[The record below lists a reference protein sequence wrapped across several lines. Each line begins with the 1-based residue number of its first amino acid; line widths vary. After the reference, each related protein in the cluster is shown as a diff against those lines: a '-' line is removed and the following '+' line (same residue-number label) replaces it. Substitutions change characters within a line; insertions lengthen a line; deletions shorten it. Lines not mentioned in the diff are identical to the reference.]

1 MIMKRTIAIL
11 AAAVACAAACT
22 KLGIPTIEFAS
33 LTGNIYLGTE
43 STPVE
48 IKTNLASESD
58 ATASVRISYIGSSLK
73 ELASVEQSVTVPAGE
88 TSVTLDVPNRPEE
101 LAEDEIVTSIKLSFT
116 ALPAGYVPGAKAICL
131 LSPSTSEALICSFDY
146 EEADLIESLKIK
158 VSISGSFSGKDWAA
172 NGDMS
177 IPVEFNGEGSKYISS
192 DGLVKVLNGEN
203 SGTLEI
209 KAKEGIHDLN
219 APLGISLAGEE
230 GVIAGDVETMLV
242 TVRGIPT
249 IETLGGEWKFVEIV
263 NKEELEF
270 FYMGEGDDLELCPI
284 HNEGFSLSFSSK
296 DGGLV
301 LSPSATGDFA
311 NYYRECSI
319 SNCKPKNMV
328 AQGVVLGSCSS
339 EEGNMF
345 VTEIYS
351 RPTQEIYYKLP
362 TVNRSFDNSA
372 ESLGEGVISLS
383 FLSDDEIIVT
393 IRDYDKPG
401 FGLNWW
407 DGDKF
412 YSDMFGFASLFRRQ
426 K

>member
-33 LTGNIYLGTE
+33 LTGNIYLGTV

-101 LAEDEIVTSIKLSFT
+101 LAEDEIVTSIKLTFT

-131 LSPSTSEALICSFDY
+131 LSPSTSEALICSFAY
-146 EEADLIESLKIK
+146 EEADLIESLRVK
-158 VSISGSFSGKDWAA
+158 VSISGSLSGKDWTA

-177 IPVEFNGEGSKYISS
+177 IPVEFSGEGSKYISS
-192 DGLVKVLNGEN
+192 DGLVEVLSGEN

-219 APLGISLAGEE
+219 APLGISLAGE

-263 NKEELEF
+263 NKEDLE
-270 FYMGEGDDLELCPI
+270 YCYEDVLELCPI

-296 DGGLV
+296 DGGIV

-319 SNCKPKNMV
+319 SNCEPKNMV
-328 AQGVVLGSCSS
+328 AKGVVLGSCSS
-339 EEGNMF
+339 EEENMF
-345 VTEIYS
+345 VMPIYS

-362 TVNRSFDNSA
+362 SVNRSFDNSA

-383 FLSDDEIIVT
+383 FLSDDEIIVS
-393 IRDYDKPG
+393 IHDYDKPG

-407 DGDKF
+407 DGDNF
-412 YSDMFGFASLFRRQ
+412 DADMFGFASLFRRQ

>member
-101 LAEDEIVTSIKLSFT
+101 LAEDEAVTSIKLSFT

-131 LSPSTSEALICSFDY
+131 LSPSTSEALICSFAY
-146 EEADLIESLKIK
+146 EEADLIESLRIK
-158 VSISGSFSGKDWAA
+158 VNISGSLSGKDWAA

-192 DGLVKVLNGEN
+192 DGLVKVLSGEK
-203 SGTLEI
+203 SGMLEI

-219 APLGISLAGEE
+219 APLGISLAGE

-263 NKEELEF
+263 NKEDLE
-270 FYMGEGDDLELCPI
+270 YCYEDVLELCPI

-296 DGGLV
+296 DGGIV

-319 SNCKPKNMV
+319 SNCEPKNMV
-328 AQGVVLGSCSS
+328 AKGVVLGSCSS
-339 EEGNMF
+339 EEENMF
-345 VTEIYS
+345 VMPIYS

-362 TVNRSFDNSA
+362 SVNRSFDNSA

-383 FLSDDEIIVT
+383 FLSDDEIIVS
-393 IRDYDKPG
+393 IHDYDEPG
-401 FGLNWW
+401 FALWW
-407 DGDKF
+407 EDGKF
-412 YSDMFGFASLFRRQ
+412 DAEMLGFASLFRRQ

>member
-11 AAAVACAAACT
+11 AAAVVCAAACT

-88 TSVTLDVPNRPEE
+88 TSVTMDVPNRPEE
-101 LAEDEIVTSIKLSFT
+101 LAEDEIVTSIKLTFT

-131 LSPSTSEALICSFDY
+131 LSPSTSEALICSFAY
-146 EEADLIESLKIK
+146 EEADLIESLRVK
-158 VSISGSFSGKDWAA
+158 VSISGSLSGKDWTA

-177 IPVEFNGEGSKYISS
+177 IPVEFSGEGSKYISS
-192 DGLVKVLNGEN
+192 NGLVEVLSGEN

-219 APLGISLAGEE
+219 APLGISLAGE

-263 NKEELEF
+263 NKEDLE
-270 FYMGEGDDLELCPI
+270 YCYEDVLELCPI

-296 DGGLV
+296 DGGIV

-319 SNCKPKNMV
+319 SNCEPKNMV
-328 AQGVVLGSCSS
+328 AKGVVLGSCSS
-339 EEGNMF
+339 EEENMF
-345 VTEIYS
+345 VMPIYS

-362 TVNRSFDNSA
+362 SVNRSFDNSA
-372 ESLGEGVISLS
+372 ESLGEGVISLT
-383 FLSDDEIIVT
+383 FLSDDEIIVS
-393 IRDYDKPG
+393 IHDYDEPG
-401 FGLNWW
+401 FALWW
-407 DGDKF
+407 EDGKF
-412 YSDMFGFASLFRRQ
+412 DAEMLGFASLFRRQ

>member
-101 LAEDEIVTSIKLSFT
+101 LAEDEAVTSIKLTFT

-131 LSPSTSEALICSFDY
+131 LSPSTSEALICSFAY
-146 EEADLIESLKIK
+146 EEADLIESLRIK
-158 VSISGSFSGKDWAA
+158 VNISGSLSGKDWAA

-192 DGLVKVLNGEN
+192 DGLVKVLNGEK

-209 KAKEGIHDLN
+209 MAKEGIHDLN
-219 APLGISLAGEE
+219 APLGISLAGE

-263 NKEELEF
+263 NKEDLE
-270 FYMGEGDDLELCPI
+270 YCYEDVLELCPI

-296 DGGLV
+296 DGGIV

-319 SNCKPKNMV
+319 SNCEPKNMV
-328 AQGVVLGSCSS
+328 AKGVVLGSCSS

-345 VTEIYS
+345 VTGIYS

-362 TVNRSFDNSA
+362 SVNRSFDNSA

>member
-101 LAEDEIVTSIKLSFT
+101 LAEDEIVTSIKLTFT

-131 LSPSTSEALICSFDY
+131 LSPSTSEALICSFAY
-146 EEADLIESLKIK
+146 EEADLIESLRIK
-158 VSISGSFSGKDWAA
+158 VNISGSLSGKDWAA

-219 APLGISLAGEE
+219 APLGISLAGE

-263 NKEELEF
+263 NKEDLE
-270 FYMGEGDDLELCPI
+270 YCYEDVLELCPI

-296 DGGLV
+296 DGGIV

-319 SNCKPKNMV
+319 SNCEPKNMV
-328 AQGVVLGSCSS
+328 AKGVVLGSCSS

-345 VTEIYS
+345 VTGIYS

-362 TVNRSFDNSA
+362 SVNRSFDNSA

>member
-101 LAEDEIVTSIKLSFT
+101 LAEDEIVTSIKLTFT

-131 LSPSTSEALICSFDY
+131 LSPSTSEALICSFAY
-146 EEADLIESLKIK
+146 EEADLIESLRIK
-158 VSISGSFSGKDWAA
+158 VNISGSLSGKDWTA

-177 IPVEFNGEGSKYISS
+177 IPVEFSGEGSKYISS
-192 DGLVKVLNGEN
+192 DGLVEVLSGEN

-219 APLGISLAGEE
+219 APLGISLAGE

-263 NKEELEF
+263 NKEDLE
-270 FYMGEGDDLELCPI
+270 YCYEDVLELCPI

-296 DGGLV
+296 DGGIV

-319 SNCKPKNMV
+319 SNCEPKNMV
-328 AQGVVLGSCSS
+328 AKGVVLGSCSS
-339 EEGNMF
+339 EEENMF
-345 VTEIYS
+345 VMPIYS

-362 TVNRSFDNSA
+362 SVNRSFDNSA

-412 YSDMFGFASLFRRQ
+412 YADMFGFASLFRRQ

>member
-101 LAEDEIVTSIKLSFT
+101 LAEDEAVTSIKLSFT

-131 LSPSTSEALICSFDY
+131 LSPSTSEALICSFAY
-146 EEADLIESLKIK
+146 EEADLIESLRIK
-158 VSISGSFSGKDWAA
+158 VNISGSLSGKDWAA

-230 GVIAGDVETMLV
+230 GVIAGDIETMLV

-263 NKEELEF
+263 DKEDLEF

>member
-101 LAEDEIVTSIKLSFT
+101 LAEDEIVTSIKLTFT

-131 LSPSTSEALICSFDY
+131 LSPSTSEALICSFAY
-146 EEADLIESLKIK
+146 EEADLIESLRIK
-158 VSISGSFSGKDWAA
+158 VNISGSLSGKDWAA

-192 DGLVKVLNGEN
+192 DGLVKVLNGEK

-209 KAKEGIHDLN
+209 MAKEGIHDLN
-219 APLGISLAGEE
+219 APLGISLAGE

-249 IETLGGEWKFVEIV
+249 IETLGGEWKYVEIV
-263 NKEELEF
+263 NKEDLENC
-270 FYMGEGDDLELCPI
+270 YEDDLELCPI

-362 TVNRSFDNSA
+362 SVNRSFDNSA

-383 FLSDDEIIVT
+383 FLSDDEIIVS
-393 IRDYDKPG
+393 IHDYDEPG
-401 FGLNWW
+401 FALWW
-407 DGDKF
+407 EDGKF
-412 YSDMFGFASLFRRQ
+412 DAEMLGFASLFRRQ

>member
-101 LAEDEIVTSIKLSFT
+101 LAEDEIVTSIKLTFT

-131 LSPSTSEALICSFDY
+131 LSPSTSEALICSFAY
-146 EEADLIESLKIK
+146 EEADLIESLRVK
-158 VSISGSFSGKDWAA
+158 VSISGSLSGKDWAA

-192 DGLVKVLNGEN
+192 DGLVKVLSGEN

-219 APLGISLAGEE
+219 APLGISLAGE

-319 SNCKPKNMV
+319 SNCEPKNMV
-328 AQGVVLGSCSS
+328 SKGVVLGSCSS
-339 EEGNMF
+339 EEENMF
-345 VTEIYS
+345 VMPIYS

-362 TVNRSFDNSA
+362 SVNRSFDNSA

-383 FLSDDEIIVT
+383 FLTDDEIIVT
-393 IRDYDKPG
+393 IHDYDKPG
-401 FGLNWW
+401 FAFMWW
-407 DGDKF
+407 EDGKF
-412 YSDMFGFASLFRRQ
+412 DAEMLGFASLFRRQ

>member
-101 LAEDEIVTSIKLSFT
+101 LAEDEAVTSIKLSFT

-131 LSPSTSEALICSFDY
+131 LSPSTSEALICSFAY
-146 EEADLIESLKIK
+146 EEADLIESLRIK
-158 VSISGSFSGKDWAA
+158 VNISGSLSGKDWAA

-192 DGLVKVLNGEN
+192 DGLVKVLNGEK
-203 SGTLEI
+203 SGMLEI

-219 APLGISLAGEE
+219 APLGISLAGE

-263 NKEELEF
+263 NKEDLE
-270 FYMGEGDDLELCPI
+270 YCYEDVLELCPI

-296 DGGLV
+296 DGGIV

-311 NYYRECSI
+311 NYYRESSI
-319 SNCKPKNMV
+319 SNCEPKNMV
-328 AQGVVLGSCSS
+328 AKGVVLGSCSS
-339 EEGNMF
+339 EEENMF
-345 VTEIYS
+345 VMPIYS

-362 TVNRSFDNSA
+362 SVNRSFDNSA

>member
-33 LTGNIYLGTE
+33 LTGNIYLGTV

-101 LAEDEIVTSIKLSFT
+101 LAEDEIVTSIKLTFT

-131 LSPSTSEALICSFDY
+131 LSPSTSEALICSFAY
-146 EEADLIESLKIK
+146 EEADLIESLRVK
-158 VSISGSFSGKDWAA
+158 VSISGSLSGKDWTA

-177 IPVEFNGEGSKYISS
+177 IPVEFSGEGSKYISS
-192 DGLVKVLNGEN
+192 DGLVEVLSGEN

-219 APLGISLAGEE
+219 APLGISLAGE

-263 NKEELEF
+263 NKEDLE
-270 FYMGEGDDLELCPI
+270 YCYEDVLELCPI

-296 DGGLV
+296 DGGIV

-319 SNCKPKNMV
+319 SNCEPKNMV
-328 AQGVVLGSCSS
+328 AKGVVLGSCSS
-339 EEGNMF
+339 EEENMF
-345 VTEIYS
+345 VMPIYS

-362 TVNRSFDNSA
+362 SVNRSFDNSA

-383 FLSDDEIIVT
+383 FLSDDEIIVS
-393 IRDYDKPG
+393 IHDYDEPG
-401 FGLNWW
+401 FALWW
-407 DGDKF
+407 EDGKF
-412 YSDMFGFASLFRRQ
+412 DAEMLGFASLFRRQ

>member
-73 ELASVEQSVTVPAGE
+73 ELASVEQNVTVPAGE

-101 LAEDEIVTSIKLSFT
+101 LAEDEIVTSIKLTFT

-131 LSPSTSEALICSFDY
+131 LSPSTSEALICSFAY
-146 EEADLIESLKIK
+146 EEADLIESLRIK
-158 VSISGSFSGKDWAA
+158 VNISGSLSGKDWTA

-177 IPVEFNGEGSKYISS
+177 IPVEFSGEGSKYISS
-192 DGLVKVLNGEN
+192 DGLVKVLSGEN

-219 APLGISLAGEE
+219 APLGISLAGE

-263 NKEELEF
+263 NKEDLE
-270 FYMGEGDDLELCPI
+270 YCYEDVLELCPI

-296 DGGLV
+296 DGGIV

-319 SNCKPKNMV
+319 SNCEPKNMV
-328 AQGVVLGSCSS
+328 AKGVVLGSCSS
-339 EEGNMF
+339 EEENMF
-345 VTEIYS
+345 VMPIYS

-362 TVNRSFDNSA
+362 SVNRSFDNSA

-383 FLSDDEIIVT
+383 FLSDDEIIVS
-393 IRDYDKPG
+393 IHDYDEPG
-401 FGLNWW
+401 FALWW
-407 DGDKF
+407 EDGKF
-412 YSDMFGFASLFRRQ
+412 DVEMLGFASLFRRQ

>member
-11 AAAVACAAACT
+11 AAAVACAVACT

-73 ELASVEQSVTVPAGE
+73 ELASVEQNVTVPAGE

-101 LAEDEIVTSIKLSFT
+101 LAEDEIVTSIKLTFT

-131 LSPSTSEALICSFDY
+131 LSPSTSEALICSFAY
-146 EEADLIESLKIK
+146 EEADLIESLRIK
-158 VSISGSFSGKDWAA
+158 VNISGSLSGKDWAA

-192 DGLVKVLNGEN
+192 DGLVKVLNGEK

-209 KAKEGIHDLN
+209 MAKEGIHDLN
-219 APLGISLAGEE
+219 APLGISLAGE

-263 NKEELEF
+263 NKEDLE
-270 FYMGEGDDLELCPI
+270 YCYEDVLELCPI

-296 DGGLV
+296 DGGIV

-319 SNCKPKNMV
+319 SNCEPKNMV
-328 AQGVVLGSCSS
+328 AKGVVLGSCSS
-339 EEGNMF
+339 EEENMF
-345 VTEIYS
+345 VMPIYS

-362 TVNRSFDNSA
+362 SVNRSFDNSA

-383 FLSDDEIIVT
+383 FLSDDEIIVS
-393 IRDYDKPG
+393 IHDYDEPG
-401 FGLNWW
+401 FALWW
-407 DGDKF
+407 EDGKF
-412 YSDMFGFASLFRRQ
+412 DAEMLGFASLFRRQ

>member
-11 AAAVACAAACT
+11 AAAVVCAAACT

-33 LTGNIYLGTE
+33 LTGNIYLGTV

-101 LAEDEIVTSIKLSFT
+101 LAEDEAVTSIKLSFT

-131 LSPSTSEALICSFDY
+131 LSPSTSEALICSFAY

-192 DGLVKVLNGEN
+192 DGLVKVLNGEK

-209 KAKEGIHDLN
+209 MAKEGIHDLN

-319 SNCKPKNMV
+319 SNCEPKNMV

-407 DGDKF
+407 NGDKF

>member
-11 AAAVACAAACT
+11 AAAVVCAAACT

-73 ELASVEQSVTVPAGE
+73 ELASVEQNVTVPAGE

-101 LAEDEIVTSIKLSFT
+101 LAEDEIVTSIKLTFT

-131 LSPSTSEALICSFDY
+131 LSPSTSEALICSFAY
-146 EEADLIESLKIK
+146 EEADLIESLRIK
-158 VSISGSFSGKDWAA
+158 VNISGSLSGKDWAA

-192 DGLVKVLNGEN
+192 DGLVEVLSGEN

-219 APLGISLAGEE
+219 APLGISLAGE

-263 NKEELEF
+263 NKEDLE
-270 FYMGEGDDLELCPI
+270 YCYEDVLELCPI

-319 SNCKPKNMV
+319 SNCEPKNMV
-328 AQGVVLGSCSS
+328 AKGVVLGSCSS
-339 EEGNMF
+339 EEENMF
-345 VTEIYS
+345 VMPIYS

-362 TVNRSFDNSA
+362 SVNRSFDNSA

-383 FLSDDEIIVT
+383 FLSDDEIIVS
-393 IRDYDKPG
+393 IHDYDEPG
-401 FGLNWW
+401 FALWW
-407 DGDKF
+407 EDGKF
-412 YSDMFGFASLFRRQ
+412 DAEMLGFASLFRRQ

>member
-101 LAEDEIVTSIKLSFT
+101 LAEDEAVTSIKLSFT

-131 LSPSTSEALICSFDY
+131 LSPSTSEALICSFAY
-146 EEADLIESLKIK
+146 EEADLIESLRIK
-158 VSISGSFSGKDWAA
+158 VNISGSLSGKDWAA

-230 GVIAGDVETMLV
+230 GVIAGDIETMLV

-263 NKEELEF
+263 NKEELEY
-270 FYMGEGDDLELCPI
+270 FYLEMEDDLELCPI

-362 TVNRSFDNSA
+362 SVNRSFDNSA

>member
-11 AAAVACAAACT
+11 AAAVVCAAACT

-73 ELASVEQSVTVPAGE
+73 ELASVEQNVTVPAGE

-101 LAEDEIVTSIKLSFT
+101 LAEDEIVTSIKLTFT

-131 LSPSTSEALICSFDY
+131 LSPSTSEALICSFAY
-146 EEADLIESLKIK
+146 EEADLIESLRVK
-158 VSISGSFSGKDWAA
+158 VSISGSLSGKDWTA

-177 IPVEFNGEGSKYISS
+177 IPVEFSGEGSKYISS
-192 DGLVKVLNGEN
+192 DGLVEVLSGEN

-219 APLGISLAGEE
+219 APLGISLAGE

-263 NKEELEF
+263 NKEDLE
-270 FYMGEGDDLELCPI
+270 YCYEDVLELCPI

-296 DGGLV
+296 DGGIV

-319 SNCKPKNMV
+319 SNCEPKNMV
-328 AQGVVLGSCSS
+328 AKGVVLGSCSS
-339 EEGNMF
+339 EEENMF
-345 VTEIYS
+345 VMPIYS

-362 TVNRSFDNSA
+362 SVNRSFDNSA

-383 FLSDDEIIVT
+383 FLSDDEIIVS
-393 IRDYDKPG
+393 IHDYDEPG
-401 FGLNWW
+401 FALWW
-407 DGDKF
+407 EDGKF
-412 YSDMFGFASLFRRQ
+412 DAEMLGFASLFRRQ

>member
-1 MIMKRTIAIL
+1 M
-11 AAAVACAAACT
+11 
-22 KLGIPTIEFAS
+22 
-33 LTGNIYLGTE
+33 
-43 STPVE
+43 
-48 IKTNLASESD
+48 
-58 ATASVRISYIGSSLK
+58 
-73 ELASVEQSVTVPAGE
+73 
-88 TSVTLDVPNRPEE
+88 
-101 LAEDEIVTSIKLSFT
+101 
-116 ALPAGYVPGAKAICL
+116 
-131 LSPSTSEALICSFDY
+131 
-146 EEADLIESLKIK
+146 
-158 VSISGSFSGKDWAA
+158 
-172 NGDMS
+172 
-177 IPVEFNGEGSKYISS
+177 
-192 DGLVKVLNGEN
+192 LNGEK

-219 APLGISLAGEE
+219 APLGISLAGE

>member
-33 LTGNIYLGTE
+33 LTGNIYLGTV

-101 LAEDEIVTSIKLSFT
+101 LAEDEAVTSIKLSFT

-131 LSPSTSEALICSFDY
+131 LSPSTSEALICSFAY
-146 EEADLIESLKIK
+146 EEADLIESLRVK
-158 VSISGSFSGKDWAA
+158 VSISGSLSGKDWAA

-177 IPVEFNGEGSKYISS
+177 IPVGFNGEGSKYISS
-192 DGLVKVLNGEN
+192 DGLVKVLSGEK
-203 SGTLEI
+203 SGMLEI

-219 APLGISLAGEE
+219 APLGISLAGE
-230 GVIAGDVETMLV
+230 GVIAGDIETMLV

-263 NKEELEF
+263 DKEDLEF
-270 FYMGEGDDLELCPI
+270 FYMDEGDDLELCPI

-362 TVNRSFDNSA
+362 TVNRSFDNAA

-407 DGDKF
+407 NGDKF
-412 YSDMFGFASLFRRQ
+412 YADMFGFASLFRRQ

>member
-11 AAAVACAAACT
+11 AAAVVCAAACT

-101 LAEDEIVTSIKLSFT
+101 LAEDEIVTSIKLTFT

-131 LSPSTSEALICSFDY
+131 LSPSTSEALICSFAY
-146 EEADLIESLKIK
+146 EEADLIESLRIK
-158 VSISGSFSGKDWAA
+158 VNISGSLSGKDWAA

-219 APLGISLAGEE
+219 APLGISLAGE

-263 NKEELEF
+263 DKEDLE
-270 FYMGEGDDLELCPI
+270 YCYEDVLELCPI

-296 DGGLV
+296 DGGIV

-319 SNCKPKNMV
+319 SNCEPKNMV
-328 AQGVVLGSCSS
+328 AKGVVLGSCSS

-345 VTEIYS
+345 VTGIYS

-362 TVNRSFDNSA
+362 SVNRSFDNSA

-393 IRDYDKPG
+393 IHDYDKPG

-407 DGDKF
+407 DGDNF
-412 YSDMFGFASLFRRQ
+412 DADMFGFASLFRRQ

>member
-101 LAEDEIVTSIKLSFT
+101 LAEDEAVTSIKLSFT

-131 LSPSTSEALICSFDY
+131 LSPSTSEALICSFAY
-146 EEADLIESLKIK
+146 EEADLIESLRIK
-158 VSISGSFSGKDWAA
+158 VNISGSLSGKDWAA

-192 DGLVKVLNGEN
+192 DGLVKVLNGEK

-209 KAKEGIHDLN
+209 MAKEGIHDLN
-219 APLGISLAGEE
+219 APLGISLAGE

-249 IETLGGEWKFVEIV
+249 IETLGGEWKYVEIV
-263 NKEELEF
+263 NKEDLENC
-270 FYMGEGDDLELCPI
+270 YEDVLELCPI

-362 TVNRSFDNSA
+362 SVNRSFDNSA

-383 FLSDDEIIVT
+383 FLSDDEIIVS
-393 IRDYDKPG
+393 IHDYDEPG
-401 FGLNWW
+401 FALWW
-407 DGDKF
+407 EDGKF
-412 YSDMFGFASLFRRQ
+412 DAEMLGFASLFRRQ

>member
-101 LAEDEIVTSIKLSFT
+101 LAEDEIVTSIKLTFT

-146 EEADLIESLKIK
+146 EEADLIESLRIK
-158 VSISGSFSGKDWAA
+158 VSISGSLSGKDWAA

-230 GVIAGDVETMLV
+230 GVIAGDIETMLV

-263 NKEELEF
+263 DKEDLEF

-362 TVNRSFDNSA
+362 SVNRSFDNSA

>member
-101 LAEDEIVTSIKLSFT
+101 LAEDEAVTSIKLSFT

-131 LSPSTSEALICSFDY
+131 LSPSTSEALICSFAY
-146 EEADLIESLKIK
+146 EEADLIESLRIK
-158 VSISGSFSGKDWAA
+158 VNISGSLSGKDWTA

-177 IPVEFNGEGSKYISS
+177 IPVEFSGEGSKYISS
-192 DGLVKVLNGEN
+192 DGLVEVLSGEN

-219 APLGISLAGEE
+219 APLGISLAGE
-230 GVIAGDVETMLV
+230 GVIAGDIETMLV

-263 NKEELEF
+263 DKEDLE
-270 FYMGEGDDLELCPI
+270 YCYEDVLELCPI

-296 DGGLV
+296 DGGIV

-339 EEGNMF
+339 EEENMF
-345 VTEIYS
+345 VMPIYS

-362 TVNRSFDNSA
+362 SVNRSFDNSA

-383 FLSDDEIIVT
+383 FLSDDEIIVS
-393 IRDYDKPG
+393 IHDYDEPG
-401 FGLNWW
+401 FALWW
-407 DGDKF
+407 EDGKF
-412 YSDMFGFASLFRRQ
+412 DAEMLGFASLFRRQ

>member
-11 AAAVACAAACT
+11 AAAVVCAAACT

-101 LAEDEIVTSIKLSFT
+101 LAEDEIVTSIKLTFT

-146 EEADLIESLKIK
+146 EEADLIESLRVK
-158 VSISGSFSGKDWAA
+158 VSISGSLSGKDWAA

-230 GVIAGDVETMLV
+230 GVIAGDIETMLV

-263 NKEELEF
+263 NKEELEY
-270 FYMGEGDDLELCPI
+270 FYLEMEDDLELCPI

-296 DGGLV
+296 DGRLV

-345 VTEIYS
+345 VTGIYS

-362 TVNRSFDNSA
+362 SVNRSFDNSA

-393 IRDYDKPG
+393 IHDYDKPG

-407 DGDKF
+407 DGDNF
-412 YSDMFGFASLFRRQ
+412 DADMFGFASLFRRQ

>member
-1 MIMKRTIAIL
+1 M
-11 AAAVACAAACT
+11 
-22 KLGIPTIEFAS
+22 
-33 LTGNIYLGTE
+33 
-43 STPVE
+43 
-48 IKTNLASESD
+48 
-58 ATASVRISYIGSSLK
+58 
-73 ELASVEQSVTVPAGE
+73 Q
-88 TSVTLDVPNRPEE
+88 
-101 LAEDEIVTSIKLSFT
+101 
-116 ALPAGYVPGAKAICL
+116 
-131 LSPSTSEALICSFDY
+131 
-146 EEADLIESLKIK
+146 
-158 VSISGSFSGKDWAA
+158 
-172 NGDMS
+172 
-177 IPVEFNGEGSKYISS
+177 
-192 DGLVKVLNGEN
+192 
-203 SGTLEI
+203 
-209 KAKEGIHDLN
+209 GIHDLN
-219 APLGISLAGEE
+219 APLGISLAGE

-263 NKEELEF
+263 NKEELEY
-270 FYMGEGDDLELCPI
+270 FYLEMEDDLELCPI

-383 FLSDDEIIVT
+383 FLSDDEIIVS
-393 IRDYDKPG
+393 IHDYDEPG
-401 FGLNWW
+401 FAFMWW
-407 DGDKF
+407 EDGKF
-412 YSDMFGFASLFRRQ
+412 DAEMLGFASLFRRQ

>member
-33 LTGNIYLGTE
+33 LTGNIYLGTV

-101 LAEDEIVTSIKLSFT
+101 LAEDEAVTSIKLSFT

-131 LSPSTSEALICSFDY
+131 LSPSTSEALICSFAY
-146 EEADLIESLKIK
+146 EEADLIESLRIK
-158 VSISGSFSGKDWAA
+158 VNISGSLSGKDWAA

-192 DGLVKVLNGEN
+192 DGLVKVLNGEK
-203 SGTLEI
+203 SGMLEI

-219 APLGISLAGEE
+219 APLGISLAGE

-263 NKEELEF
+263 NKEDLE
-270 FYMGEGDDLELCPI
+270 YCYEDVLELCPI

-296 DGGLV
+296 DGGIV

-319 SNCKPKNMV
+319 SNCEPKNMV
-328 AQGVVLGSCSS
+328 AKGVVLGSCSS
-339 EEGNMF
+339 EEENMF
-345 VTEIYS
+345 VMPIYS

-362 TVNRSFDNSA
+362 SVNRSFDNSA

-383 FLSDDEIIVT
+383 FLSDDEIIVS
-393 IRDYDKPG
+393 IHDYDEPG
-401 FGLNWW
+401 FALWW
-407 DGDKF
+407 EDGKF
-412 YSDMFGFASLFRRQ
+412 DVEMLGFASLFRRQ

>member
-101 LAEDEIVTSIKLSFT
+101 LAEDEIVTSIKLTFT

-131 LSPSTSEALICSFDY
+131 LSPSTSEALICSFAY
-146 EEADLIESLKIK
+146 EEADLIESLRIK
-158 VSISGSFSGKDWAA
+158 VNISGSLSGKDWTA

-177 IPVEFNGEGSKYISS
+177 IPVEFSGEGSKYISS

-219 APLGISLAGEE
+219 APLAISLAGE

-263 NKEELEF
+263 NKEDLE
-270 FYMGEGDDLELCPI
+270 YCYEDVLELCPI

-296 DGGLV
+296 DGGIV

-319 SNCKPKNMV
+319 SNCEPKNMV
-328 AQGVVLGSCSS
+328 AKGVVLGSCSS
-339 EEGNMF
+339 EEENMF
-345 VTEIYS
+345 VMPIYS

-362 TVNRSFDNSA
+362 SVNRSFDNSA

-383 FLSDDEIIVT
+383 FLSDDEIIVS
-393 IRDYDKPG
+393 IHDYDEPG
-401 FGLNWW
+401 FALWW
-407 DGDKF
+407 EDGKF
-412 YSDMFGFASLFRRQ
+412 DAEMLGFASLFRRQ

>member
-33 LTGNIYLGTE
+33 LTGNIYLGTV

-101 LAEDEIVTSIKLSFT
+101 LAEDEAVTSIKLSFT

-131 LSPSTSEALICSFDY
+131 LSPSTSEALICSFAY
-146 EEADLIESLKIK
+146 EEADLIESLRIK
-158 VSISGSFSGKDWAA
+158 VNISGSLSGKDWAA

-192 DGLVKVLNGEN
+192 DGLVKVLNGEK

-209 KAKEGIHDLN
+209 MAKEGIHDLN

-230 GVIAGDVETMLV
+230 GVIAGDIETMLV

>member
-101 LAEDEIVTSIKLSFT
+101 LAEDEAVTSIKLSFT
-116 ALPAGYVPGAKAICL
+116 ALPAGYVPGATAICL
-131 LSPSTSEALICSFDY
+131 LSPSTSEALICSFAY
-146 EEADLIESLKIK
+146 EEADLIESLRIK
-158 VSISGSFSGKDWAA
+158 VNISGSLSGKDWTA

-177 IPVEFNGEGSKYISS
+177 IPVEFSGEGSKYISS
-192 DGLVKVLNGEN
+192 DGLVEVLSGEN

-219 APLGISLAGEE
+219 APLGISLAGE

-263 NKEELEF
+263 NKEDLE
-270 FYMGEGDDLELCPI
+270 YCYEDVLELCPI

-296 DGGLV
+296 DGGIV

-319 SNCKPKNMV
+319 SNCEPKNMV
-328 AQGVVLGSCSS
+328 AKGVVLGSCSS
-339 EEGNMF
+339 EEENMF
-345 VTEIYS
+345 VMPIYS

-362 TVNRSFDNSA
+362 SVNRSFDNSA

-383 FLSDDEIIVT
+383 FLSDDEIIVS
-393 IRDYDKPG
+393 IHDYDEPG
-401 FGLNWW
+401 FALWW
-407 DGDKF
+407 EDGKF
-412 YSDMFGFASLFRRQ
+412 DAEMLGFASLFRRQ

>member
-1 MIMKRTIAIL
+1 MKRTIAIL

-101 LAEDEIVTSIKLSFT
+101 LAEDEVVTSIKLTFT

-146 EEADLIESLKIK
+146 EEADLIESLRVK
-158 VSISGSFSGKDWAA
+158 VSISGSLSGKDWTA

-177 IPVEFNGEGSKYISS
+177 IPVEFSGEGSKYISS
-192 DGLVKVLNGEN
+192 DGLIEVLSGEN

-219 APLGISLAGEE
+219 APLGISLAGE

-263 NKEELEF
+263 DKEDLEY
-270 FYMGEGDDLELCPI
+270 FYEDILELCPI

-296 DGGLV
+296 DGGIV

-319 SNCKPKNMV
+319 SNCEPKNMV
-328 AQGVVLGSCSS
+328 AKGVVLGSCSS
-339 EEGNMF
+339 EEENMF
-345 VTEIYS
+345 VMPIYS
-351 RPTQEIYYKLP
+351 RATQEIYYKLP
-362 TVNRSFDNSA
+362 SVNRSFDNSA

-383 FLSDDEIIVT
+383 FLSDDEIIVS
-393 IRDYDKPG
+393 IHDYDEPG
-401 FGLNWW
+401 FALWW
-407 DGDKF
+407 EDGKF
-412 YSDMFGFASLFRRQ
+412 DVEMLGFASLFRRQ

>member
-101 LAEDEIVTSIKLSFT
+101 LAEDEAVTSIKLSFT

-131 LSPSTSEALICSFDY
+131 LSPSTSEALICSFAY
-146 EEADLIESLKIK
+146 EEADLIESLRIK
-158 VSISGSFSGKDWAA
+158 VNISGSLSGKDWAA

-219 APLGISLAGEE
+219 APLGISLAGE

-263 NKEELEF
+263 DKEDLE
-270 FYMGEGDDLELCPI
+270 YCYEDVLELCPI

-296 DGGLV
+296 DGGIV

-319 SNCKPKNMV
+319 SNCEPKNMV
-328 AQGVVLGSCSS
+328 AKGVVLGSCSS
-339 EEGNMF
+339 EEENMF
-345 VTEIYS
+345 VMPIYS

-362 TVNRSFDNSA
+362 SVNRSFDNSA

>member
-101 LAEDEIVTSIKLSFT
+101 LAEDEAVTSIKLSFT

-131 LSPSTSEALICSFDY
+131 LSPSTSEALICSFNY
-146 EEADLIESLKIK
+146 EEADLIESLRIK
-158 VSISGSFSGKDWAA
+158 VSISGSLSGKDWAA

-192 DGLVKVLNGEN
+192 DGLVKVLNGEK
-203 SGTLEI
+203 SGMLEI

-230 GVIAGDVETMLV
+230 GVIAGDIETMLV

-263 NKEELEF
+263 NKEELEY
-270 FYMGEGDDLELCPI
+270 FYLEMEDDLELCPI

-362 TVNRSFDNSA
+362 SVNRSFDNSA

-412 YSDMFGFASLFRRQ
+412 YADMFGFASLFRRQ

>member
-33 LTGNIYLGTE
+33 LTGNIYLGTV

-101 LAEDEIVTSIKLSFT
+101 LAEDEAVTSIKLSFT

-131 LSPSTSEALICSFDY
+131 LSPSTSEALICSFAY
-146 EEADLIESLKIK
+146 EEADLIESLRVK
-158 VSISGSFSGKDWAA
+158 VSISGSLSGKDWTA

-192 DGLVKVLNGEN
+192 NGLVEVLSGEN

-219 APLGISLAGEE
+219 APLGISLAGE

-263 NKEELEF
+263 NKEDLE
-270 FYMGEGDDLELCPI
+270 YCYEDVLELCPI

-296 DGGLV
+296 DGGIV

-319 SNCKPKNMV
+319 SNCEPKNMV
-328 AQGVVLGSCSS
+328 AKGVVLGSCSS
-339 EEGNMF
+339 EEENMF
-345 VTEIYS
+345 VMPIYS

-362 TVNRSFDNSA
+362 SVNRSFDNSA

-383 FLSDDEIIVT
+383 FLSDDEIIVS
-393 IRDYDKPG
+393 IHDYDEPG
-401 FGLNWW
+401 FALWW
-407 DGDKF
+407 EDGKF
-412 YSDMFGFASLFRRQ
+412 DVEMLGFASLFRRQ

>member
-1 MIMKRTIAIL
+1 MKRTIAIL

-101 LAEDEIVTSIKLSFT
+101 LAEDEIVTSIKLTFT

-131 LSPSTSEALICSFDY
+131 LSPSTSEALICSFAY
-146 EEADLIESLKIK
+146 EEADLIESLRIK
-158 VSISGSFSGKDWAA
+158 VNISGSLSGKDWTA

-177 IPVEFNGEGSKYISS
+177 IPVEFSGEGSKYISS
-192 DGLVKVLNGEN
+192 DGLVEVLSGEN

-219 APLGISLAGEE
+219 APLGISLAGE

-263 NKEELEF
+263 NKEDLE
-270 FYMGEGDDLELCPI
+270 YCYEDVLELCPI

-296 DGGLV
+296 DGGIA

-319 SNCKPKNMV
+319 SNCEPKNMV
-328 AQGVVLGSCSS
+328 AKGVVLGSCSS
-339 EEGNMF
+339 EEENMF
-345 VTEIYS
+345 VMPIYS

-362 TVNRSFDNSA
+362 SVNRSFDNSA

-383 FLSDDEIIVT
+383 FLSDDEIIVS
-393 IRDYDKPG
+393 IHDYDEPG
-401 FGLNWW
+401 FALWW
-407 DGDKF
+407 EDGKF
-412 YSDMFGFASLFRRQ
+412 DAEMLGFASLFRRQ

>member
-101 LAEDEIVTSIKLSFT
+101 LAEDEIVTSIKLTFT

-131 LSPSTSEALICSFDY
+131 LSPSTSEALICSFAY
-146 EEADLIESLKIK
+146 EEADLIESLRIK
-158 VSISGSFSGKDWAA
+158 VNISGSLSGKDWTA

-177 IPVEFNGEGSKYISS
+177 IPVEFSGEGSKYISS
-192 DGLVKVLNGEN
+192 DGLVEVLSGEN

-219 APLGISLAGEE
+219 APLGISLAGE

-263 NKEELEF
+263 NKEDLE
-270 FYMGEGDDLELCPI
+270 YCYEDVLELCPI

-319 SNCKPKNMV
+319 SNCEPKNMV
-328 AQGVVLGSCSS
+328 AKGVVLGSCSS

-345 VTEIYS
+345 VTGIYS

-362 TVNRSFDNSA
+362 SVNRSFDNSA

-383 FLSDDEIIVT
+383 FLSDDEIIVS
-393 IRDYDKPG
+393 IHDYDEPG
-401 FGLNWW
+401 FALWW
-407 DGDKF
+407 EDGKF
-412 YSDMFGFASLFRRQ
+412 DVEMLGFASLFRRQ

>member
-101 LAEDEIVTSIKLSFT
+101 LAEDEVVTSIKLTFT

-146 EEADLIESLKIK
+146 EEADLIESLRVK
-158 VSISGSFSGKDWAA
+158 VSISGSLSGKDWTA

-177 IPVEFNGEGSKYISS
+177 IPVEFSGEGSKYISS
-192 DGLVKVLNGEN
+192 DGLIEVLSGEN

-219 APLGISLAGEE
+219 APLVISLAGE

-263 NKEELEF
+263 DKEDLEY
-270 FYMGEGDDLELCPI
+270 FYEDILELCPI

-296 DGGLV
+296 DGGIV

-319 SNCKPKNMV
+319 SNCEPKNMV
-328 AQGVVLGSCSS
+328 AKGVVLGSCSS
-339 EEGNMF
+339 EEENMF
-345 VTEIYS
+345 VMPIYS
-351 RPTQEIYYKLP
+351 RATQEIYYKLP
-362 TVNRSFDNSA
+362 SVNRSFDNSA

-383 FLSDDEIIVT
+383 FLSDDEIIVS
-393 IRDYDKPG
+393 IHDYDEPG
-401 FGLNWW
+401 FALWW
-407 DGDKF
+407 EDGKF
-412 YSDMFGFASLFRRQ
+412 DAEMLGFASLFRRQ

>member
-101 LAEDEIVTSIKLSFT
+101 LAEDEIVTSIKLTFT

-131 LSPSTSEALICSFDY
+131 LSPSTSEALICSFAY
-146 EEADLIESLKIK
+146 EEADLIESLRIK
-158 VSISGSFSGKDWAA
+158 VNMSGSLSGKDWAA

-192 DGLVKVLNGEN
+192 DGLVKVLSGEN
-203 SGTLEI
+203 SGMLEI

-219 APLGISLAGEE
+219 APLGISLAGE

-263 NKEELEF
+263 NKEDLE
-270 FYMGEGDDLELCPI
+270 YCYEDVLELCPI

-296 DGGLV
+296 DGGIV

-319 SNCKPKNMV
+319 SNCEPKNMV
-328 AQGVVLGSCSS
+328 AKGVVLGSCSS

-345 VTEIYS
+345 VTGIYS

-362 TVNRSFDNSA
+362 SVNRSFDNSA

-383 FLSDDEIIVT
+383 FLSDGEIIVS
-393 IRDYDKPG
+393 IHDYDEPG
-401 FGLNWW
+401 FALWW
-407 DGDKF
+407 EDGKF
-412 YSDMFGFASLFRRQ
+412 DAEMLGFASLFRRQ

>member
-11 AAAVACAAACT
+11 AAAVVCAAACT

-33 LTGNIYLGTE
+33 LTGNIYLGTV

-101 LAEDEIVTSIKLSFT
+101 LAEDEAVTSIKLSFT

-131 LSPSTSEALICSFDY
+131 LSPSTSEALICSFAY
-146 EEADLIESLKIK
+146 EEADLIESLRIK
-158 VSISGSFSGKDWAA
+158 VSISGSLSGKDWAA

-192 DGLVKVLNGEN
+192 DGLVKVLNGEK
-203 SGTLEI
+203 SGMLEI

-219 APLGISLAGEE
+219 APLGISLAGE

-263 NKEELEF
+263 NKEDLE
-270 FYMGEGDDLELCPI
+270 YCYEDVLELCPI

-296 DGGLV
+296 DGGIV

-319 SNCKPKNMV
+319 SNCEPKNMV
-328 AQGVVLGSCSS
+328 AKGVVLGSCSS
-339 EEGNMF
+339 EEENMF
-345 VTEIYS
+345 VMPIYS

-362 TVNRSFDNSA
+362 SVNRSFDNSA

-393 IRDYDKPG
+393 IHDYDKPG
-401 FGLNWW
+401 FAFKWW
-407 DGDKF
+407 DDAKF
-412 YSDMFGFASLFRRQ
+412 DAEMLGFASLFRRQ